1 MCGAYA
7 AINNP
12 FTGQLTSLLG
22 VPDIENRGIR
32 VPASAI
38 QIICNNADGNH
49 LLDAKWWLMLD
60 DNGNPNYKY
69 STFNS
74 RSDKLFSSSLT
85 KGLFQTSRC
94 IIPASGFIE
103 GQDKKYHFVT
113 AKNSAVALAGIYKRY
128 KINNKIITTAS
139 IITCSGGNPKFDTIH
154 KKSIPLMLDCNDSA
168 LMNTWLDAK
177 NTDSRLFSHLLTNK
191 INLDLIATPIVRARD
206 LTPIN
211 KPIEIAADV

>member
-1 MCGAYA
+1 M
-7 AINNP
+7 
-12 FTGQLTSLLG
+12 LG
-22 VPDIENRGIR
+22 VSDIQNRGIR
-32 VPASAI
+32 APASAI
-38 QIICNNADGNH
+38 QIIHNNADGNR

-60 DNGNPNYKY
+60 GNGKPNYKY

-74 RSDKLFSSSLT
+74 RWDKLFSSSLT

-113 AKNSAVALAGIYKRY
+113 AKNSALALAGIYKQY
-128 KINNKIITTAS
+128 KINNEIITTAS

-154 KKSIPLMLDCNDSA
+154 KKSIPLLLDCNDSD
-168 LMNTWLDAK
+168 LMNAWLDTK
-177 NTDSRLFSHLLTNK
+177 NTDSQQFAPLLNNT
-191 INLDLIATPIVRARD
+191 INQDLIATPIARARD
-206 LTPIN
+206 LTPID